1 MVGVLLLG
9 LMLVLILVLC
19 SILQARFPV
28 VLSVTSITIALMVVA
43 GGGDMAVALIGGG
56 AILIGGLVLAT
67 ASDAYEEARLA
78 RRRAKPRRR
87 PRLTT
92 QPKANP
98 ELHQHSRAA

>member
-19 SILQARFPV
+19 SIIQARYPI
-28 VLSVTSITIALMVVA
+28 VLSVTSIMVALMVAA
-43 GGGDMAVALIGGG
+43 GGGRMAVVVIGGG
-56 AILIGGLVLAT
+56 AIVIGGLILAT
-67 ASDAYEEARLA
+67 ASDAYEEVRLA

-92 QPKANP
+92 QPKADP
-98 ELHQHSRAA
+98 ELHQHSPAA